1 MPATNTLRLTSRL
14 TDDAALPKVDRDLR
28 YLMDAFA
35 EVLGEIG
42 ETKVA
47 ERLPWPHTATAL
59 VATAPADA
67 APWPE
72 DPHDPLA
79 TRCVEAR
86 SVAFQLLQQAEENAL
101 AQTRRQVE
109 TGGALEADS
118 GSWEQVLVRLA
129 ADGWTQEEIADALG
143 TIRVEPVLTAH
154 PTEAKRASVLHHH
167 RAIYRLLVDN
177 ENQMWTP
184 GERAALREE
193 TKAALERLW
202 RTGEILLEKPTVHGE
217 LGTILYFLG
226 TMFPLVLPWLERRL
240 RTAWTRVGFDQKLLD
255 DLTRRPRVTFG
266 TWVGGDRDGHPLV
279 TPAVTEWVLGRL
291 AATANDNLRKRLE
304 ALAAGLSLTVTRQP
318 APPALMARIQAMSRD
333 LGEAGDAARVR
344 NPGEP
349 WRQLVNLM
357 IAALPPA
364 AGSVPDGHYRRP
376 SEILADLD
384 LLGDTLL
391 AVGAKRLATRDVA
404 RVRTLVRAFGFH
416 LAVLDIRQNSAFHD
430 RAMAQLLAAAG
441 IADGAG
447 FASWDEDRRIAF
459 LDAELTSPRPF
470 VHDAAAAGEEAGN
483 VIGCLRVLAE
493 RVRER
498 GTDGL
503 GALII
508 SMTRGLSDLLAMTL
522 LAREAGLLQM
532 QPGQPA
538 ACRLPVVPL
547 FETIE
552 DLAHGA
558 EILDAYLAHPVAR
571 ASLERQRAETGA
583 ADLVQQ
589 VMVGYSD
596 SGKDGGLMASQWGL
610 HSAQAAMVAVAKK
623 HGVRLRFFHGRGG
636 TISRGSGPTHRFV
649 RAQPPGSIAG
659 DLRLTE
665 QGETISQKYANI
677 PTAAHNLELLEAGAL
692 DAALRGR
699 RGGLTDHGLAPVM
712 DQLAETSRLR
722 YRQLLEADGF
732 LTFFAQATPID
743 VIESSRIGSRP
754 SRRTGE
760 RTLDSL
766 RAIPWVFAW
775 SQARFLVS
783 GWFGVGTA
791 LETLR
796 ADDPETFERLADR
809 KRATDWAVLHY
820 LISNAAT
827 AWASAD
833 ADIMGRYADLVDDA
847 AIRERVL
854 GLILEEYERTRA
866 GLEAI
871 YQGPLHLTRPR
882 VARALGLRAPALE
895 PLHGHQIALLRDWR
909 ALKAAGKQHQAE
921 TRLPSLLQ
929 TVNAI
934 AAGLGATG

>member
-1 MPATNTLRLTSRL
+1 MPATNTARLTSRL
-14 TDDAALPKVDRDLR
+14 TDDAALPKIDQDLR
-28 YLMDAFA
+28 HLMDAFA
-35 EVLGEIG
+35 EVLVDVSESP
-42 ETKVA
+42 VA
-47 ERLPWPHTATAL
+47 ERLPWPRTAAAL
-59 VATAPADA
+59 VATDPDGANT
-67 APWPE
+67 WPE

-86 SVAFQLLQQAEENAL
+86 SIAFQLLQQAEENAL

-129 ADGWTQEEIADALG
+129 ADGWTAEEIARALG
-143 TIRVEPVLTAH
+143 DIRVEPVLTAH

-167 RAIYRLLVDN
+167 RTIYRLLVDN

-202 RTGEILLEKPTVHGE
+202 RTGEILLEKPTVEGE
-217 LGTILYFLG
+217 LGIVLYFLG
-226 TMFPLVLPWLERRL
+226 TMFPQVLPWLERRL
-240 RTAWTRVGFDQKLLD
+240 RTAWTRVGFDPKLLD
-255 DLTRRPRVTFG
+255 DPTRRPRVSFG

-279 TPAVTEWVLGRL
+279 TPRMTAWALEQL
-291 AATANDNLRKRLE
+291 AATAVENLRQRLE
-304 ALAAGLSLTVTRQP
+304 KLAAGLSLTVSRQP
-318 APPALMARIQAMSRD
+318 APPALMTRIQALSEG
-333 LGEAGDAARVR
+333 LGEAGSIARSR

-349 WRQLVNLM
+349 WRQMVNLM

-364 AGSVPDGHYRRP
+364 DGVVPEGHYRRAD
-376 SEILADLD
+376 EMLADVD
-384 LLGDTLL
+384 LLGDTLV
-391 AVGAKRLATRDVA
+391 AVGARRLATRDVA
-404 RVRTLVRAFGFH
+404 AVRTLVRAFGFH

-430 RAMAQLLAAAG
+430 RALSQLLVAAG
-441 IADGAG
+441 IADGAD
-447 FASWDEDRRIAF
+447 FPTWDEARRVAF
-459 LDAELTSPRPF
+459 LGDELASPRPF
-470 VHDAAAAGEEAGN
+470 VHDGEEAGPEAAS
-483 VIGCLRVLAE
+483 VLGCLRVVAE

-503 GALII
+503 GALIV
-508 SMTRGLSDLLAMTL
+508 SMTRGLSDLLVITL
-522 LAREAGLLQM
+522 LAREAGLLHVD
-532 QPGQPA
+532 PGEPA
-538 ACRLPVVPL
+538 VCRLPVVPL

-558 EILDAYLAHPVAR
+558 GILDAYLSHPVTR
-571 ASLERQRAETGA
+571 ASLERQRADSGA

-610 HSAQAAMVAVAKK
+610 HRAQAAMAEVGRR
-623 HGVRLRFFHGRGG
+623 HGVRIRFFHGRGG

-649 RAQPPGSIAG
+649 RAQPPGAIVG

-677 PTAAHNLELLEAGAL
+677 PTASHNLELLVAGAL
-692 DAALRGR
+692 NATLRDR
-699 RGGLTDHGLAPVM
+699 RGDVPDHGLGPVM
-712 DQLAETSRLR
+712 DRLAEVSRVR
-722 YRQLLEADGF
+722 YRELLDSDGF
-732 LTFFAQATPID
+732 MTFYAEATPID

-754 SRRTGE
+754 ARRTGR
-760 RTLDSL
+760 RTLEDL

-791 LETLR
+791 LESLR
-796 ADDPETFERLADR
+796 ADDPDVFDRLAET
-809 KRATDWAVLHY
+809 KRAVKWPPLHY

-833 ADIMGRYADLVDDA
+833 ADIMRRYASLVEDA
-847 AIRERVL
+847 EIRDRVL

-871 YQGPLHLTRPR
+871 YQGPLAMTRPR
-882 VARALGLRAPALE
+882 VARALALRAPALD
-895 PLHGHQIALLRDWR
+895 PLHRQQIALLHDWR